1 MSSSSTTTTTKT
13 AASVK
18 PKATPNSGSYTVK
31 IPTSAELSLALKKLW
46 NGSYEDGPHRK
57 LLEKVAKEH
66 EQWMATLSRHSGILE
81 DMEGEMKPVL
91 VEMLMALMAFM
102 DGTDW
107 WLLPTCFDMKGNTSI
122 PFDCDDLV
130 SLIDD
135 LKNKGIDVEDGDA
148 LAVLLYELGL
158 YRDDMYGVVDSR
170 KVLQA
175 ALELIEAGKA
185 DDAMVQLYNNLT
197 GYANDHDFPDTEL
210 GEALNDPTEHPGV
223 KLPVIK
229 TSNGLLWC
237 DVPDALPMVVLY
249 KDKRYDAGPF
259 KMSKLPLDVL
269 EDPVDT
275 HGKASDANGSS
286 SSKPKSVA
294 PDALEQLRQ
303 RAWKF
308 FKTMLD
314 AYKLEHGKYPSEE
327 GDSWYLFV
335 DKLIASGHF
344 QSLDEFKQIMG
355 QVMKWGVLSGALD
368 DRNMYEET
376 PHEYPFWVGHP
387 EEFHTLLKE
396 YDNDEYRRYA
406 METGTAEVDGI
417 VSIPSLPYLESD
429 LYICGAKDFFGA
441 TPDQVKTAQ
450 LMSCARQRAKNLA
463 NGFQFHEERREK
475 PLKRSAS
482 DSNGASR
489 PLKRS
494 KSMNSNGATMPA
506 LKRSKSMDSNRSSM
520 PALKRSKSV
529 VAAEED
535 H

>member
-1 MSSSSTTTTTKT
+1 MSSSSTTTTTKNV
-13 AASVK
+13 ANVK
-18 PKATPNSGSYTVK
+18 PKATPNSGGHTIK
-31 IPTSAELSLALKKLW
+31 ILPSAELKLELKKLW
-46 NGSYEDGPHRK
+46 NGSDADDPHRK
-57 LLEKVAKEH
+57 QLAKAKAKHEKWLTAIIGYEEDDDDEDNDDGVAANMNEEAK
-66 EQWMATLSRHSGILE
+66 G
-81 DMEGEMKPVL
+81 KVL
-91 VEMLMALMAFM
+91 VETMAEMEAQS
-102 DGTDW
+102 DGW
-107 WLLPTCFDMKGNTSI
+107 WLLATCFNMM
-122 PFDCDDLV
+122 DDDADFAEFLDRLQDAGLDFIEDNNDLALV
-130 SLIDD
+130 FH
-135 LKNKGIDVEDGDA
+135 
-148 LAVLLYELGL
+148 ELGL
-158 YRDDMYGVVDSR
+158 YRDDMCGAVDSR

-175 ALELIEAGKA
+175 VLELIEAGKA

-210 GEALNDPTEHPGV
+210 GEALNDPKGHPGV
-223 KLPVIK
+223 TLPVVE
-229 TSNGLLWC
+229 TSKGLLWC
-237 DVPDALPMVVLY
+237 DLPDALPMVACC
-249 KDKRYDAGPF
+249 DGKRYDAGPLE
-259 KMSKLPLDVL
+259 MSKLELEVI

-314 AYKLEHGKYPSEE
+314 AYKLEHGKYPSE

-417 VSIPSLPYLESD
+417 VSIASLPYLDSD
-429 LYICGAKDFFGA
+429 LYKCGAKDFFDA
-441 TPDQVKTAQ
+441 TPDQVKRAQ

-482 DSNGASR
+482 AMDSNGAS
-489 PLKRS
+489 
-494 KSMNSNGATMPA
+494 MP
-506 LKRSKSMDSNRSSM
+506 